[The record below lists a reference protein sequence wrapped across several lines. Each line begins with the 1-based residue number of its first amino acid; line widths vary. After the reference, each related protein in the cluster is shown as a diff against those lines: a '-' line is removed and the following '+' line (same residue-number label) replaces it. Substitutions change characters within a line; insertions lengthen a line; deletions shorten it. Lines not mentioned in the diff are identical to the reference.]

1 MNLPNLISTIRI
13 LLVPLLVIFLMA
25 DRMEFAL
32 TVFIAAAVSDGL
44 DGFLARVL
52 NQKTLTGA
60 YLDPIAD
67 KLLLVTSYVTL
78 AILEKLPGWFA
89 VIVVSR
95 DVIIVGGIGI
105 LMLMNRTLAIKPTFL
120 SKITTFFQ
128 LITVCFLLGENYLQD
143 VRFMF
148 DYLMFLTVLF
158 TVLSC
163 FHYLYIGFHILGR
176 EEDIS

>member
-1 MNLPNLISTIRI
+1 MEG
-13 LLVPLLVIFLMA
+13 
-25 DRMEFAL
+25 RMEFAL
-32 TVFIAAAVSDGL
+32 AVFITAAVSDGL

-105 LMLMNRTLAIKPTFL
+105 LMLMKKTLAIKPTLL
-120 SKITTFFQ
+120 SKVTTFFQ
-128 LITVCFLLGENYLQD
+128 LITVCSLLGSSYLQG
-143 VRFMF
+143 VRFLF

-163 FHYLYIGFHILGR
+163 FHYLYIGFQILGR
-176 EEDIS
+176 EEDI